1 MEVSFW
7 QLGIASL
14 SGLVLGVF
22 YFGGLWLTVRRLPF
36 SARPALLTLCSYLGR
51 LVVTLSCFYLVMA
64 GSWQRL
70 LAVMFGFMVMR
81 IILVRIWKPVGNE
94 LPRGLSPAKEE

>member
-7 QLGIASL
+7 QLGIASIL
-14 SGLVLGVF
+14 GMVLGLF

-36 SARPALLTLCSYLGR
+36 AARPALLTLCSYFVRLG
-51 LVVTLSCFYLVMA
+51 VTLTCFYVLMA

-70 LAVMFGFMVMR
+70 LVVLLGFLAVR
-81 IILVRIWKPVGNE
+81 IVLVRIWKPVGDA
-94 LPRGLSPAKEE
+94 LPLREQ